1 MPTKVIPDMNRKVV
15 EGEGSNIWLLVRK
28 GLGLNVGLKSYRAIK
43 YSFLFNVM
51 VDQSQFKRD
60 HC

>member
-1 MPTKVIPDMNRKVV
+1 MNRKVV